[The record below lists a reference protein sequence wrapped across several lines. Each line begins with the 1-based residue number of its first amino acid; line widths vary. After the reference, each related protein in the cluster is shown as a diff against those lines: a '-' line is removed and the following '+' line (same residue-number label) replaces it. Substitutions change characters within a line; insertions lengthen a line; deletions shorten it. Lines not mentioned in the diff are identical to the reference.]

1 MHDPYK
7 EKKPKKTRND
17 VLAERRKKWEEI
29 HEMKTTSQILQEYL
43 LSGRSLTKFD
53 FMQIT
58 PTHSVCLAQR
68 VEELRKDGWVILDR
82 QVKGK
87 GNLKEYYL
95 EKTEIERIKARNR
108 RVEQLVEQTKNIA
121 ETSRN
126 EPEKEEQMS
135 LLLGGKN
142 YG

>member
-1 MHDPYK
+1 
-7 EKKPKKTRND
+7 
-17 VLAERRKKWEEI
+17 
-29 HEMKTTSQILQEYL
+29 MKTTSEILQEAL

-53 FMQIT
+53 FMNIT

-95 EKTEIERIKARNR
+95 ETSEIKRIQARNK
-108 RVEQLVEQTKNIA
+108 RVEQLTEENKNISVSAQKEPMREEQT
-121 ETSRN
+121 
-126 EPEKEEQMS
+126 S
-135 LLLGGKN
+135 LLIGGRN
-142 YG
+142 Y

>member
-1 MHDPYK
+1 
-7 EKKPKKTRND
+7 
-17 VLAERRKKWEEI
+17 
-29 HEMKTTSQILQEYL
+29 MKTSSEILQEYL

-68 VEELRKDGWVILDR
+68 VEELRKEGWVILDR

-95 EKTEIERIKARNR
+95 EKAEIERILARNKR
-108 RVEQLVEQTKNIA
+108 IEQLVEGTINIA
-121 ETSRN
+121 ETNLKELES
-126 EPEKEEQMS
+126 EEQLS
-135 LLLGGKN
+135 LFVGGR
-142 YG
+142 YY

>member
-1 MHDPYK
+1 
-7 EKKPKKTRND
+7 
-17 VLAERRKKWEEI
+17 
-29 HEMKTTSQILQEYL
+29 MKTSSEILQEAL

-68 VEELRKDGWVILDR
+68 VEELRKEGWVILDR

-95 EKTEIERIKARNR
+95 EKAEIERILARNK
-108 RVEQLVEQTKNIA
+108 RVEQLVEQTKNTA

-126 EPEKEEQMS
+126 EPENEEQLS
-135 LLLGGKN
+135 LLLGGRN
-142 YG
+142 Y

>member
-1 MHDPYK
+1 
-7 EKKPKKTRND
+7 
-17 VLAERRKKWEEI
+17 
-29 HEMKTTSQILQEYL
+29 MKTSSEILQEAL
-43 LSGRSLTKFD
+43 LSGRALTKFD
-53 FMQIT
+53 FMDIT

-95 EKTEIERIKARNR
+95 EKSEIERLNARKK
-108 RVEQLVEQTKNIA
+108 RVEQLVEETKNIA

-135 LLLGGKN
+135 LLLGGHN
-142 YG
+142 Y

>member
-1 MHDPYK
+1 
-7 EKKPKKTRND
+7 
-17 VLAERRKKWEEI
+17 
-29 HEMKTTSQILQEYL
+29 MKTTSEILQEAL

-53 FMQIT
+53 FMNIT

-95 EKTEIERIKARNR
+95 ETSEIKRIQARNK
-108 RVEQLVEQTKNIA
+108 RVEQLVEETKNNA

-126 EPEKEEQMS
+126 EPVEEQMS
-135 LLLGGKN
+135 LLIGGRN
-142 YG
+142 Y

>member
-1 MHDPYK
+1 
-7 EKKPKKTRND
+7 
-17 VLAERRKKWEEI
+17 
-29 HEMKTTSQILQEYL
+29 MKTSSEILQEYL

-68 VEELRKDGWVILDR
+68 VEELRKEGWVILDR

-95 EKTEIERIKARNR
+95 EKSEIERIKARNK
-108 RVEQLVEQTKNIA
+108 RVEQLVEENRNLAEKASESLKNEEEA
-121 ETSRN
+121 YFG
-126 EPEKEEQMS
+126 EQMGIGI
-135 LLLGGKN
+135 LGGSN
-142 YG
+142 YRG

>member
-1 MHDPYK
+1 
-7 EKKPKKTRND
+7 
-17 VLAERRKKWEEI
+17 
-29 HEMKTTSQILQEYL
+29 MKTSSEILQEYL

-68 VEELRKDGWVILDR
+68 VEELRKEGWVILDR

-95 EKTEIERIKARNR
+95 EKAEIERIKARNK
-108 RVEQLVEQTKNIA
+108 RVEQLVEENRNLA

-126 EPEKEEQMS
+126 EPENEEQLS
-135 LLLGGKN
+135 LLLGGRN
-142 YG
+142 YA

>member
-1 MHDPYK
+1 
-7 EKKPKKTRND
+7 
-17 VLAERRKKWEEI
+17 
-29 HEMKTTSQILQEYL
+29 MKTSSEILQDYL

-95 EKTEIERIKARNR
+95 EKSEIERLNARKK

-126 EPEKEEQMS
+126 EPENEEQLS
-135 LLLGGKN
+135 LLLGGRN

>member
-1 MHDPYK
+1 
-7 EKKPKKTRND
+7 
-17 VLAERRKKWEEI
+17 
-29 HEMKTTSQILQEYL
+29 MKTSSEILQEYL
-43 LSGRSLTKFD
+43 LSGRTLTKFD
-53 FMQIT
+53 FMNMT

-68 VEELRKDGWVILDR
+68 VEELRKEGWVILDR

-95 EKTEIERIKARNR
+95 EKSEIERIKARNK
-108 RVEQLVEQTKNIA
+108 RVEQLVEQTKNIS

-126 EPEKEEQMS
+126 EPENEEQLS